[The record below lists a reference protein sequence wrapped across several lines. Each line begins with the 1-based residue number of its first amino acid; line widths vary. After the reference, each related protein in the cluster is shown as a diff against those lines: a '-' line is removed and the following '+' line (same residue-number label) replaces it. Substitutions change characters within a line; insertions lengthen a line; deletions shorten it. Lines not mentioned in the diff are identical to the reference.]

1 MKLSEEQIMLLDTAR
16 NFCQEKS
23 PISLVRDSI
32 AKDQAY
38 DEDLWSEM
46 VDLGWLAVSV
56 SEAHGG
62 LDMGLASVVP
72 IVEAMGRNLMGTPY
86 LATTL
91 AIQALR
97 TSANEAQQEA
107 WLPQLTTGTIGTVAL
122 IESDGSWLLDQVEC
136 SGGGG
141 EEITLSGTKCQVLDA
156 AVAELLIVSVQMGA
170 SPALVLVTREQLRR
184 DAIRREVVID
194 ETRRSYTV
202 DFTGVKVPANQVL
215 AGADFAAIEAAAL
228 LLLAA
233 EMAGG
238 LSAVLHTIVDYLST
252 RKQFEHYIGSYQAL
266 KHPSVDVLLDQESAK
281 SHVYNAAAVMA
292 EERDAITTEVAV
304 RMAKAQTSE
313 AFAFAGDRAV
323 QFHGGFGFTYE
334 CDAQLYLRRAL
345 WCQHQFGDER
355 HHRQRLAP
363 LLLDQ

>member
-170 SPALVLVTREQLRR
+170 SPALV
-184 DAIRREVVID
+184 
-194 ETRRSYTV
+194 
-202 DFTGVKVPANQVL
+202 P
-215 AGADFAAIEAAAL
+215 
-228 LLLAA
+228 
-233 EMAGG
+233 GG
-238 LSAVLHTIVDYLST
+238 
-252 RKQFEHYIGSYQAL
+252 QARGE
-266 KHPSVDVLLDQESAK
+266 KRH
-281 SHVYNAAAVMA
+281 
-292 EERDAITTEVAV
+292 
-304 RMAKAQTSE
+304 AQ
-313 AFAFAGDRAV
+313 
-323 QFHGGFGFTYE
+323 GGE
-334 CDAQLYLRRAL
+334 K
-345 WCQHQFGDER
+345 
-355 HHRQRLAP
+355 RLAC
-363 LLLDQ
+363 

>member
-23 PISLVRDSI
+23 SVTLVRDAI
-32 AKDQAY
+32 EKNEAY
-38 DEDLWSEM
+38 DPALWSEIAE
-46 VDLGWLAVSV
+46 LGWLAVAV

-72 IVEAMGRNLMGTPY
+72 IVEAMGRSLMGTPY

-91 AIQALR
+91 AIQALQ
-97 TSANEAQQEA
+97 TSGNEAQKDA
-107 WLPQLTTGTIGTVAL
+107 WLPQLASGTIGTVAL
-122 IESDGSWLLDQVEC
+122 TESDGSWLLDQVEC
-136 SGGGG
+136 TGSGGD
-141 EEITLSGTKCQVLDA
+141 ELTLTGTKCQVLDA
-156 AVAELLIVSVQMGA
+156 EVAELLIVSVLIEA
-170 SPALVLVTREQLRR
+170 RPALVIVTKEQLPR

-202 DFTGVKVPANQVL
+202 DLTGLTVPADQVL
-215 AGADFAAIEAAAL
+215 PEADFAAIEAAAL
-228 LLLAA
+228 LLLSA

-238 LSAVLHTIVDYLST
+238 LSSVLHTIVEYLTT
-252 RKQFEHYIGSYQAL
+252 RKQFEQYIGSYQAL

-281 SHVYNAAAVMA
+281 SHVYHAAAVMA
-292 EERDAITTEVAV
+292 GGDAKETEVAV

-313 AFAFAGDRAV
+313 AFSFAGDRAV

-355 HHRQRLAP
+355 YHRQLLAP
-363 LLLDQ
+363 LLLD